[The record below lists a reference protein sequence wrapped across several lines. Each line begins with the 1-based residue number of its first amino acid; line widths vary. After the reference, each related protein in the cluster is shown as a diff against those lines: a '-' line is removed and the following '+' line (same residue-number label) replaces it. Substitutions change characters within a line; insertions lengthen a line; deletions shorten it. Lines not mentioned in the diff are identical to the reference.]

1 MVTPPRTASR
11 GLHESLIA
19 CSDPHADRLEAAQ
32 RAWADA
38 TPPSAKLEAGF
49 ALAQLGDY
57 SGDISSLDC
66 EHRLLPWRAGVKYFS
81 GHDVD
86 GGSGLHR

>member
-1 MVTPPRTASR
+1 MFGPA
-11 GLHESLIA
+11 
-19 CSDPHADRLEAAQ
+19 PHADRLEAAQ

-38 TPPSAKLEAGF
+38 TSPSAKLEAGF
-49 ALAQLGDY
+49 ALAQLGDFTCRAGLLDTY
-57 SGDISSLDC
+57 SGDISSLDR

-86 GGSGLHR
+86 GGPGLHR